1 MPPIWGFTGYKGLD
15 CVGYARLLGSIFSN
29 LCHLKYKL
37 QDCEASGQAGLAMY
51 RLVFILGK
59 PDTKS
64 ISTNNIT
71 NQL

>member
-1 MPPIWGFTGYKGLD
+1 M
-15 CVGYARLLGSIFSN
+15 
-29 LCHLKYKL
+29 YKL

-64 ISTNNIT
+64 ISMNNIT
-71 NQL
+71 NQFWNPILMSR